1 MNPDVFTL
9 LASHAAAARASVVG
23 SLLGGAASAGA
34 ATANTRP
41 AARRNVT
48 TLFIGC
54 PSARAAATGMDSP
67 TEIERSPPANHDG
80 VFGAALRG
88 CPGSQGCRRKERH
101 PAYGCGSAPDFDRTS
116 PTSSGFIGPRRGA
129 RSQ

>member
-1 MNPDVFTL
+1 MTPVAFTL
-9 LASHAAAARASVVG
+9 LANQAAASRASVAG

-41 AARRNVT
+41 APRRT
-48 TLFIGC
+48 FTPLFIGC
-54 PSARAAATGMDSP
+54 PSARAAATGMDNP

-88 CPGSQGCRRKERH
+88 YPGSQGRRH
-101 PAYGCGSAPDFDRTS
+101 S
-116 PTSSGFIGPRRGA
+116 PTWREKAPRTL
-129 RSQ
+129 SLC

>member
-9 LASHAAAARASVVG
+9 LASHAAASRASIVG
-23 SLLGGAASAGA
+23 SLLGGAAIAGA

-54 PSARAAATGMDSP
+54 PSARAAATGMDNP

-80 VFGAALRG
+80 VFGAALHG
-88 CPGSQGCRRKERH
+88 YPGSQGKR
-101 PAYGCGSAPDFDRTS
+101 PAYGCGSAPDLDRTS
-116 PTSSGFIGPRRGA
+116 PAGSEPIGPRPGST
-129 RSQ
+129 SQT